1 MQPIKK
7 MDLDDMLNRT
17 VRPIGLA
24 LALVVP
30 AAMADAA
37 PYRIPAVLPLTGSG
51 AFIGQ
56 AEQATLEMIEK
67 VVNGTGGIQG
77 QPVEFQFYDDQTSPQ
92 TGVQLLNDI
101 QQRRPQVMFGSAL
114 VAVCSAM
121 SPLLANGP
129 VDYCLSPAI
138 HPQPGSYV
146 FSSSE
151 STSDLYAIAVR
162 FFRLKGWPR
171 IATIATTDAS
181 GQDGERGIA
190 AAMERPENHDVTLV
204 AQARFNPSDVSI
216 AAQIAGI
223 AAAKPDAILLLAS
236 GTSAATVFKG
246 LIQAGLDLP
255 VASATSNATHPQM
268 SGYKAFLPK
277 ELYFP
282 TGQWPREASGFTFA
296 PKVAAA
302 RTRFYQA
309 FDEAK
314 IKPDTGS
321 TLAWD
326 PAWIVIDALKALG
339 PGAQAGQ
346 IRDYIQ
352 HISDYGGIN
361 GIYDFTKVPQRG
373 LGEGD
378 IIIMR
383 WLPDKDDWGIVTE
396 AGGRPLPK

>member
-1 MQPIKK
+1 LEEMPK
-7 MDLDDMLNRT
+7 RT
-17 VRPIGLA
+17 ARHVFIA
-24 LALVVP
+24 LALTLP
-30 AAMADAA
+30 AALARAES
-37 PYRIPAVLPLTGSG
+37 YRIPTVLPLTGSG

-56 AEQATLEMIEK
+56 AEQATLDMVK
-67 VVNGTGGIQG
+67 KMVNGTGGIEG
-77 QPVEFQFYDDQTSPQ
+77 QPVEFQYYDDQTNPQ
-92 TGVQLLNDI
+92 TGVQLLTDI
-101 QQRRPQVMFGSAL
+101 QQGKPQIILGSSL

-151 STSDLYAIAVR
+151 STTDLYAIAIR

-171 IATIATTDAS
+171 IATIATTDAT
-181 GQDGERGIA
+181 GQDSEKGVA
-190 AAMERPENHDVTLV
+190 AAMARPENHDVSLV
-204 AQARFNPSDVSI
+204 AQVRFNPTDVSI

-223 AAAKPDAILLLAS
+223 AAAKPDAILLMAS
-236 GTSAATVFKG
+236 GTPAATVFKG
-246 LIQAGLDLP
+246 LVQAGLDLP

-268 SGYKAFLPK
+268 SAYKAFLPK

-282 TGQWPREASGFTFA
+282 TGQWPRFAGGFAFS

-302 RTRFYQA
+302 RARFYQA

-326 PAWIVIDALKALG
+326 PAWIVLDALKALG
-339 PGAQAGQ
+339 TGAQASQ

-361 GIYDFTKVPQRG
+361 GTYDFARVPQRG
-373 LGEGD
+373 LGEED
-378 IIIMR
+378 VIVMR

-396 AGGRPLPK
+396 AGGRPLTK

>member
-1 MQPIKK
+1 
-7 MDLDDMLNRT
+7 MLKRT
-17 VRPIGLA
+17 VRHVSVA
-24 LALVVP
+24 LALTVP
-30 AAMADAA
+30 AAMASAE
-37 PYRIPAVLPLTGSG
+37 PYRIPTVLPLTGTG

-56 AEQATLEMIEK
+56 AEQAALEMIK
-67 VVNGTGGIQG
+67 KAVNSTGGIQG
-77 QPVEFQFYDDQTSPQ
+77 QLVDFQYYDDQTSPQ
-92 TGVQLLNDI
+92 TGVQLLNEI
-101 QQRRPQVMFGSAL
+101 QQGKRQVILGSSL

-129 VDYCLSPAI
+129 VDYCFSPAI
-138 HPQPGSYV
+138 HPQPGGYV
-146 FSSSE
+146 FSASE
-151 STSDLYAIAVR
+151 STTDLYAIAVR
-162 FFRLKGWPR
+162 FFRLKGWRR

-181 GQDGERGIA
+181 GQDGEKGIA
-190 AAMERPENHDVTLV
+190 AAMERPENHDVSLV
-204 AQARFNPSDVSI
+204 ARTRFNPNDVSI
-216 AAQIAGI
+216 AAQMAGI
-223 AAAKPDAILLLAS
+223 AAAKPDAIMLLAS
-236 GTSAATVFKG
+236 GTPAATVFKG

-282 TGQWPREASGFTFA
+282 TGQWPREASGITFS
-296 PKVAAA
+296 PKVEAA
-302 RTRFYQA
+302 RARFYKA

-326 PAWIVIDALKALG
+326 PAWIVTDALKALG

-361 GIYDFTKVPQRG
+361 GIYDFAKVPQRG
-373 LGEGD
+373 LGEDD

-383 WLPDKDDWGIVTE
+383 WLPDKEDWAIVTE
-396 AGGRPLPK
+396 PGGRPLTK

>member
-1 MQPIKK
+1 
-7 MDLDDMLNRT
+7 MLNRT
-17 VRPIGLA
+17 VRHLA
-24 LALVVP
+24 IAFVLTIP
-30 AAMADAA
+30 AAVASPE
-37 PYRIPAVLPLTGSG
+37 PYRIPTVLPLTGTG

-56 AEQATLEMIEK
+56 AEQATLEMIKK
-67 VVNGTGGIQG
+67 VVNGAGGIQG
-77 QPVEFQFYDDQTSPQ
+77 HPVEFQYYDDQTSPQ
-92 TGVQLLNDI
+92 TGVQLLNEI
-101 QQRRPQVMFGSAL
+101 QQSKPQVILGSSL

-129 VDYCLSPAI
+129 FNYCFSPAI

-146 FSSSE
+146 FSASE
-151 STSDLYAIAVR
+151 STTDLYAITVR
-162 FFRLKGWPR
+162 FFRLKGWRR

-181 GQDGERGIA
+181 GQDGEKGIV
-190 AAMERPENHDVTLV
+190 AAMERPENHDVTLA
-204 AQARFNPSDVSI
+204 AQTRFNPTDVSI
-216 AAQIAGI
+216 TAQMAGI
-223 AAAKPDAILLLAS
+223 SAAKPDAIIVLAS
-236 GTSAATVFKG
+236 GTPAATVFKG
-246 LIQAGLDLP
+246 LVQAGLDIP

-282 TGQWPREASGFTFA
+282 TGQWPREASGFIFS
-296 PKVAAA
+296 PKVEAA
-302 RTRFYQA
+302 RARFYKA

-339 PGAQAGQ
+339 SGAQAGQ
-346 IRDYIQ
+346 IKDFID

-361 GIYDFTKVPQRG
+361 GVYDFAKVPQRG
-373 LGEGD
+373 LGEDD

-383 WLPDKDDWGIVTE
+383 WLPDKEDFGIVTE
-396 AGGRPLPK
+396 AGGRPMTK

>member
-1 MQPIKK
+1 M
-7 MDLDDMLNRT
+7 RT
-17 VRPIGLA
+17 VRHAAVA
-24 LALVVP
+24 LTLTLCTT
-30 AAMADAA
+30 MANAE
-37 PYRIPAVLPLTGSG
+37 PYRIPTVLPLTGTG

-56 AEQATLEMIEK
+56 AEQATLKMIEQ
-67 VVNGTGGIQG
+67 VVNSAGGIAD
-77 QPVEFQFYDDQTSPQ
+77 QPIEFQFYDDQTNPQ

-101 QQRRPQVMFGSAL
+101 QQGKPQVMLGSSL

-121 SPLLANGP
+121 APLLASGP
-129 VDYCLSPAI
+129 VDYCLSPAF

-146 FSSSE
+146 FGSSE
-151 STSDLYAIAVR
+151 SSSDLYAINIR
-162 FFRLKGWPR
+162 FFRLKGWRR

-181 GQDGERGIA
+181 GQDGEKGVA
-190 AAMERPENHDVTLV
+190 AALERPENHDVTLV

-216 AAQIAGI
+216 AAQMAGI
-223 AAAKPDAILLLAS
+223 AAAKPDAIILLAS

-268 SGYKAFLPK
+268 SAYKAFLPK

-282 TGQWPREASGFTFA
+282 TGEWPREASGFTFA
-296 PKVAAA
+296 PKVEAA
-302 RTRFYQA
+302 RARFYAA
-309 FDEAK
+309 FDAAK

-339 PGAQAGQ
+339 PSAQAGQ
-346 IRDYIQ
+346 IRDYVQ

-361 GIYDFTKVPQRG
+361 GIYDFAKVPQRG
-373 LGEGD
+373 LGEDD

-383 WLPDKDDWGIVTE
+383 WLPDKEDWGIVSE
-396 AGGRPLPK
+396 AGGRPMLK

>member
-1 MQPIKK
+1 MNRILQE
-7 MDLDDMLNRT
+7 MLNVIARHLT
-17 VRPIGLA
+17 TA
-24 LALVVP
+24 LALTIP
-30 AAMADAA
+30 MAMASAE
-37 PYRIPAVLPLTGSG
+37 PYRIPTILPLTGTG

-56 AEQATLEMIEK
+56 AEQATLEMIKK
-67 VVNGTGGIQG
+67 VVNGTGGIKG
-77 QPVEFQFYDDQTSPQ
+77 QPVDFQFFDDQTNPQ

-101 QQRRPQVMFGSAL
+101 QQSKPQVILGSSL

-121 SPLLANGP
+121 SPLLASGP

-151 STSDLYAIAVR
+151 STTDLYAINVR
-162 FFRLKGWPR
+162 FFRLKGWRR

-181 GQDGERGIA
+181 GQDGEKGIA
-190 AAMERPENHDVTLV
+190 AAMARPENHDVTLV

-216 AAQIAGI
+216 AAQMAGI
-223 AAAKPDAILLLAS
+223 AAAKPDAIILLAS
-236 GTSAATVFKG
+236 GTPAATVFKG
-246 LIQAGLDLP
+246 LIEAGLDLP
-255 VASATSNATHPQM
+255 VGSATSNATHPQM

-277 ELYFP
+277 QLYFP
-282 TGQWPREASGFTFA
+282 TGQWPREASGFAFS

-302 RTRFYQA
+302 RERFYKA

-326 PAWIVIDALKALG
+326 PAWIVLDALKALG
-339 PGAQAGQ
+339 TGAQADQ

-361 GIYDFTKVPQRG
+361 GIYDFAKVPQRG
-373 LGEGD
+373 LSEDD

-383 WLPDKDDWGIVTE
+383 WLPEKDDWGIVTQ
-396 AGGRPLPK
+396 AGGRPMTK

>member
-1 MQPIKK
+1 
-7 MDLDDMLNRT
+7 MLKRT
-17 VRPIGLA
+17 VRHVSIA
-24 LALVVP
+24 LALTVP
-30 AAMADAA
+30 AATASAE
-37 PYRIPAVLPLTGSG
+37 PYRIPTVLPLTGSG

-56 AEQATLEMIEK
+56 AEQATLDMVK
-67 VVNGTGGIQG
+67 KTVNGTGGIQG
-77 QPVEFQFYDDQTSPQ
+77 RPVEFQYYDDQTNPQ
-92 TGVQLLNDI
+92 TGVQLLNEI
-101 QQRRPQVMFGSAL
+101 QQGKPQVIMGSAL

-129 VDYCLSPAI
+129 VDYCFSPAI
-138 HPQPGSYV
+138 HPRPGSYV
-146 FSSSE
+146 FSSGE
-151 STSDLYAIAVR
+151 STTDLYAIAVR
-162 FFRLKGWPR
+162 FFRLKGWRR

-181 GQDGERGIA
+181 GQDGEKGIA
-190 AAMERPENHDVTLV
+190 AAMERPENRDVTLV

-216 AAQIAGI
+216 AAQMAGI
-223 AAAKPDAILLLAS
+223 AAAKPDAIMLLAS
-236 GTSAATVFKG
+236 GTPAATVFKG

-268 SGYKAFLPK
+268 SAYKAFLPK

-282 TGQWPREASGFTFA
+282 TGQWPRVASGFAFS

-302 RTRFYQA
+302 RARFYKA

-326 PAWIVIDALKALG
+326 PAWIVLDALKALG
-339 PGAQAGQ
+339 TGAQASQ

-361 GIYDFTKVPQRG
+361 GIYDFAKVPQRG
-373 LGEGD
+373 LSEDD
-378 IIIMR
+378 IIVMR

-396 AGGRPLPK
+396 AGGRPLTK

>member
-1 MQPIKK
+1 M
-7 MDLDDMLNRT
+7 MALT
-17 VRPIGLA
+17 VRPICLA
-24 LALVVP
+24 LGLIATTGV
-30 AAMADAA
+30 ANAE
-37 PYRIPAVLPLTGSG
+37 PYRIPTILPLTGSG

-67 VVNGTGGIQG
+67 VVNSTGGVNG
-77 QPVEFQFYDDQTSPQ
+77 QPVEFRFYDDQTNPQ

-101 QQRRPQVMFGSAL
+101 QQGKPQVMFGSAL

-129 VDYCLSPAI
+129 VDYCFSPAF

-146 FSSSE
+146 FSAGE
-151 STSDLYAIAVR
+151 STSELYATNVR
-162 FFRLKGWPR
+162 FFRLKGWRR

-181 GQDGERGIA
+181 GQDGEKGVA
-190 AAMERPENHDVTLV
+190 AALERSENHDVTLV
-204 AQARFNPSDVSI
+204 DQARFNPNDVSV
-216 AAQIAGI
+216 AAQMAGI
-223 AAAKPDAILLLAS
+223 AAAKPDAIIVLAS
-236 GTSAATVFKG
+236 GTPAATVFKG

-255 VASATSNATHPQM
+255 VGSATSNATHPQM

-282 TGQWPREASGFTFA
+282 TGQWPRVASGFTFS
-296 PKVAAA
+296 PKVEAA
-302 RTRFYQA
+302 RDRFYKA

-339 PGAQAGQ
+339 PSAQAGQ

-373 LGEGD
+373 LGEDD

-383 WLPDKDDWGIVTE
+383 WLPDKDDWGIVTQ
-396 AGGRPLPK
+396 AGGRP